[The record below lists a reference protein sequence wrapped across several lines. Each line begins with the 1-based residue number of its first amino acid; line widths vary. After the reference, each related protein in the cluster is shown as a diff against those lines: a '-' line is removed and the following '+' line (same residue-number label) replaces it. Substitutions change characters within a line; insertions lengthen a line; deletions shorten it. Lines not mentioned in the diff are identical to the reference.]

1 MSFGYHPN
9 SIIRLGCAYDSFE
22 PDIDKTTTG
31 YIEWEDPQETNQTS
45 IASISIDIREA
56 TSLQQLYEATGVS
69 FSAEAHIGLAKGSA
83 SFSSLS
89 QSTFETTT
97 ATLIITAK
105 KTFPP
110 TIKTGKLRLSTT
122 GKQRLSQ
129 AASKGEMLK
138 FRKIVG
144 SHIVTQIQK
153 GASLSVIYQLKS
165 SSSQKLNEIKSAF
178 KAKYGA
184 VSASGDI
191 FQELRKIDS
200 SVDWSVS
207 ALQLGANLQTNI
219 ESIITSSAGDLAA
232 IKEIAK
238 GAISAVTIDEA
249 VPLSFTGTKIGLIDD
264 VTWDGGED
272 FESSDRLLDLWR
284 AYNESQ
290 FSTLQAAVKTYEKI
304 KKLMGTPR
312 ALLIEGTE
320 DELSK
325 KLSTTAKTLETIL
338 NEYSNREY
346 GKNIKPQHT
355 DITLEKLEP
364 EKYLKLPF
372 ATCINWVKTIIS
384 ACRGCTGCENHEFHN
399 FEQSFYPTINI
410 LHPDFITMIRLL
422 KHGEPVAT
430 INSSQIKQLTSNNGD
445 ASPFYK
451 STHRRTNIYT
461 WGANL
466 VSAKSAELDAAFSH
480 EESLAQYA
488 LSITDTEG
496 YTHTVRI
503 GAYGHLANE
512 VVSEQELMDLRAE
525 FTSTT
530 FSGKEKQYQSV

>member
-22 PDIDKTTTG
+22 PDIDKTTAG
-31 YIEWEDPQETNQTS
+31 YIEWEDSQETNQTA
-45 IASISIDIREA
+45 IASIAIDIREA
-56 TSLQQLYEATGVS
+56 ASLQQLYEAVGVS
-69 FSAEAHIGLAKGSA
+69 FSAEANIGLAKGSA
-83 SFSSLS
+83 SFSSLTR
-89 QSTFETTT
+89 STFETTT

-110 TIKTGKLRLSTT
+110 TIKTGKLRLSSN

-129 AASKGEMLK
+129 AVSKGEILK

-144 SHIVTQIQK
+144 SHIITQIQK

-165 SSSQKLNEIKSAF
+165 SSSQKINELKSSF

-184 VSASGDI
+184 VSAGGDI
-191 FQELRKIDS
+191 FQELKKIDS
-200 SVDWSVS
+200 SLDWSVS
-207 ALQLGANLQTNI
+207 AFQLGANLQTNI

-264 VTWDGGED
+264 IIWDGGDD
-272 FESSDRLLDLWR
+272 FEASDRVLDLWR
-284 AYNESQ
+284 AYNEGQ
-290 FSTLQAAVKTYEKI
+290 FSNLQAATKTYEKI
-304 KKLMGTPR
+304 KRLLGTPR
-312 ALLIEGTE
+312 ALLIEGSE
-320 DELSK
+320 EELSK
-325 KLSTTAKTLETIL
+325 KLLATTKTLETIL

-346 GKNIKPQHT
+346 KKDIKPIHT
-355 DITLEKLEP
+355 DIIMERLEP

-372 ATCINWVKTIIS
+372 ASCINWVKTAIKV
-384 ACRGCTGCENHEFHN
+384 CRGCSGCENYEFHN
-399 FEQSFYPTINI
+399 FEQSFYPTINV
-410 LHPDFITMIRLL
+410 LHPDFIAMITLL
-422 KHGEPVAT
+422 KHGEPVT
-430 INSSQIKQLTSNNGD
+430 TLNNSQIKELLSNNGD

-451 STHRRTNIYT
+451 STHARTNIYT

-466 VSAKSAELDAAFSH
+466 VFAKSAELDAAFSQ

-503 GAYGHLANE
+503 GAYGHIANE
-512 VVSEQELMDLRAE
+512 VIAAQGLTDLRAE

-530 FSGKEKQYQSV
+530 FSKNEK